1 MLNKII
7 NNKFDEKSF
16 KEYIFSLGLN
26 LSDDSL
32 FTQIDENLEY
42 KKIVFDEVLSDEV
55 TEIEVIILKSSLP
68 IDKAKVKFNKILEKI
83 TKDNSIDLALMA
95 TYYEKDPSVWKFSLV
110 AIDNDNILTNSKRY
124 TFELGENIP
133 TKTAFSQLSKLNE
146 NSTLEDY
153 LESFSVEKVVP
164 EFYKQL
170 FEIFEKMLNNITYP
184 VNNFKQKQDFLVRL
198 IGRLLFLKFLEKK
211 GIIPKEKFQ
220 ISKDYYHF
228 TLEPLFFEILNTPI
242 DKRKKE
248 FQTDEYN
255 KIPYLNGGL
264 FEAHSDD
271 FYAPAYLSTLKIEDN
286 LLEELL
292 NLLNSYNFTID
303 ENTQNDVE
311 VSLDPEF
318 LGNVFENFIGFI
330 NPETKESARKET
342 GSYYTP
348 KEVVEY
354 MVNESIFEYLKQTNI
369 SQTKLKKLIFEKID
383 KLEFEEKLEILK
395 ALHKLKIIDPAV
407 GSGAFPM
414 GILNKIVEILHIVD
428 FNAFDWLNLQT
439 KEFQN
444 KNKSKDPNY
453 IRKLS
458 IIQNSIFGVDI
469 QPIAIEIAKL
479 RFFLSLLV
487 DEDSQNIEPLP
498 NLEFNF
504 VCANSLIPLGN
515 SSLASDK
522 YYKLEKELRKL
533 KKNYFYA
540 HSDKKQQ
547 IKDKFLKIQKEMI
560 NELEVS
566 DVVQNKLINYN
577 PFDNL
582 SVAEFFDMEYMFNIK
597 DGFDIVIGNPPYIR
611 QEKIKALKK
620 IIETLNKEKQN
631 NKVYQTYNGT
641 ADIYVYFYERGFN
654 LLKDN
659 GILTFITSNKW
670 TRAKYGINLRKF
682 LLEKTNILNYID
694 FNGVRVF
701 SNVTV
706 DTSILTFKK
715 SSTNNSKL
723 LYCQVDETY
732 KENLYK
738 FIQKHS
744 FYIKQKDLS
753 VDSFTFLSPQE
764 LKIKKQVEKI
774 GSPLKDW
781 DVNINYGIK
790 TGFNKAFIIDE
801 NTKEKL
807 IQEDPKS
814 AEIIKPLLRGRDI
827 KKYSYEFAN
836 LYIIIAKYKSN
847 EFLEIDYPAIYN
859 YLLKYKDKLSKR
871 GQCTNRGGKGQ
882 HHWLELDNNPTDD
895 YLNQFEKEKIIY
907 SEIVQKPQFHLDN
920 ENFYIEATAFIMS
933 GKNLK
938 YIIALLNSKPV
949 TYFFRNF
956 YMGTEL
962 GNKGFRYKKAFLQKL
977 PIPKI
982 SEEEQKPFIQKVDK
996 IIKLKKENKSTEE
1009 LEKQIDELVYKLYKL
1024 TPEDIEI
1031 IENKL

>member
-110 AIDNDNILTNSKRY
+110 AIDNENILTNSKRY

-153 LESFSVEKVVP
+153 LEAFSVEKVVP

-504 VCANSLIPLGN
+504 VCANTLIPLGN

-597 DGFDIVIGNPPYIR
+597 DGFDIAIGNPPYIDYR
-611 QEKIKALKK
+611 KIDRFTKNN
-620 IIETLNKEKQN
+620 LNIYTSYSYSKE
-631 NKVYQTYNGT
+631 
-641 ADIYVYFYERGFN
+641 ASIYVYFLELGITK
-654 LLKDN
+654 LLKQKGILSFINPYQYLNADN
-659 GILTFITSNKW
+659 GKGIRNFLVKNAKFIEIIDVSDIEVFKKIGAYTCINTFQKVKNKNSEFILYKPDNLINLHKNKQIISFKNIKAHNHYQIILNNNNVYQKVLSIPTKLENFVKDIFCGTSKSGFRKSVYSLNEYNDFIDKKDFVYFLESSDIQKYSFEIKKVIEKNIYSKNVIKKMENNTEFLSMARMTKNIRVCKTTNNIYGGKVNILTN
-670 TRAKYGINLRKF
+670 
-682 LLEKTNILNYID
+682 
-694 FNGVRVF
+694 
-701 SNVTV
+701 
-706 DTSILTFKK
+706 
-715 SSTNNSKL
+715 
-723 LYCQVDETY
+723 
-732 KENLYK
+732 
-738 FIQKHS
+738 
-744 FYIKQKDLS
+744 
-753 VDSFTFLSPQE
+753 FTHE
-764 LKIKKQVEKI
+764 I
-774 GSPLKDW
+774 
-781 DVNINYGIK
+781 NINYI
-790 TGFNKAFIIDE
+790 
-801 NTKEKL
+801 L
-807 IQEDPKS
+807 
-814 AEIIKPLLRGRDI
+814 
-827 KKYSYEFAN
+827 
-836 LYIIIAKYKSN
+836 
-847 EFLEIDYPAIYN
+847 
-859 YLLKYKDKLSKR
+859 
-871 GQCTNRGGKGQ
+871 
-882 HHWLELDNNPTDD
+882 
-895 YLNQFEKEKIIY
+895 
-907 SEIVQKPQFHLDN
+907 
-920 ENFYIEATAFIMS
+920 
-933 GKNLK
+933 
-938 YIIALLNSKPV
+938 ALLNSKLLS
-949 TYFFRNF
+949 YFYRIKNE
-956 YMGTEL
+956 TKHL
-962 GNKGFRYKKAFLQKL
+962 KGGYFGFDIPSIKEL